1 MLSADGV
8 AKAHS
13 SKWDPENLCATSN
26 LDLELDAVATE
37 SSDKGWLP
45 SLQLEVVEFDTE
57 NIEWQA
63 ELHKR
68 ATDADSVSTFA
79 SKARVESVQN
89 RGNNESNNENL
100 DLDNTT
106 PIKVSKKSTKSIN
119 HKKFS
124 NVISPSQ
131 KDNINSHDDN
141 TNASDNPS
149 VASSKKSE
157 DLKDRK
163 PDDQDT
169 MKTSRSAVNSLEGA
183 L

>member
-79 SKARVESVQN
+79 SKARVELVQN
-89 RGNNESNNENL
+89 RGNNEPDNENL
-100 DLDNTT
+100 DLDSTT

-119 HKKFS
+119 HKNS

-131 KDNINSHDDN
+131 KDNTVSPTINNGHKTRESNDHDGMKTPRINSSDLG
-141 TNASDNPS
+141 AS
-149 VASSKKSE
+149 
-157 DLKDRK
+157 L
-163 PDDQDT
+163 
-169 MKTSRSAVNSLEGA
+169 
-183 L
+183 